1 MGILLKNGLVLTQNS
16 NRDMRFASLIQKLC
30 SGINSTPV
38 NTIFNIATLG
48 GAKALG
54 LQDQIGSIEVVTGS
68 YLTISDLNK
77 VHYIPADYIYS
88 QIVYS
93 ANASNVQHVLIN
105 GKWTVYDSELMTIA
119 ENQLLSNVW
128 TDI

>member
-68 YLTISDLNK
+68 YLTISDL
-77 VHYIPADYIYS
+77 IPADYIYS